1 MPNPD
6 IKSEDYYKVLGVEK
20 GATDSEIAK
29 AYKKSALK
37 YHPDKNPDN
46 KAEAEENFKKITEA
60 YEVLHD
66 PEKRKTYD
74 QFGKAGLNGGG
85 MGGDGGVSFAHAD
98 EIFKAFFSEGS
109 PFSMF
114 MDGSDDGPFRAFGG
128 GGTRV
133 VFGNGGP
140 GMGGMGDF
148 DGGFPAGMMFGM
160 PGMGGGMGGMGGMPG
175 MRMGKGGSKG
185 GGRPRGAAPP
195 PPHAMPNGTSV
206 LIRGLKGKQEH
217 NGKQGRIAGWDQEKG
232 RYTVDIEGEENIALR
247 PSNLTQR
254 VSVEVTGI
262 ESQPGLN
269 GQTGEIIGYTEE
281 NGRYTVKLKV
291 KMDNGRDVLGLSPS
305 NIILPVGTRCIVQG
319 LNSKPELNEQM
330 AKITEF
336 DKSALRYT
344 VQCQNGSTIKIK
356 LENVLA

>member
-6 IKSEDYYKVLGVEK
+6 IKSDDYYKVLGVDR
-20 GATDSEIAK
+20 GASDSEIAK
-29 AYKKSALK
+29 AYKKLALK

-46 KAEAEENFKKITEA
+46 KAEAEENFKRITES

-66 PEKRKTYD
+66 ADKRRQYD
-74 QFGKAGLNGGG
+74 QFGKAALQGGG
-85 MGGDGGVSFAHAD
+85 GGGDGGVSFAHAD

-114 MDGSDDGPFRAFGG
+114 MDGGDDTPFRAFGG
-128 GGTRV
+128 GGPRV

-140 GMGGMGDF
+140 GMGGMDF
-148 DGGFPAGMMFGM
+148 DGGFPAGMMFGGM
-160 PGMGGGMGGMGGMPG
+160 PGMAGMGGMGGMPG

-185 GGRPRGAAPP
+185 GGRPRGTAPP

-206 LIRGLKGKQEH
+206 TIRGLQGKQEH
-217 NGKQGRIAGWDQEKG
+217 NGKTGRIAGWDQEKG
-232 RYTVDIEGEENIALR
+232 RYTVDIDGEDNIALR

-254 VSVEVTGI
+254 VAVEITGI

-269 GQTGEIIGYTEE
+269 GQSGEIIGYDEKTS
-281 NGRYTVKLKV
+281 RYTVKLKV
-291 KMDNGRDVLGLSPS
+291 KMDNGRDVLGLAAS
-305 NIILPVGTRCIVQG
+305 NVILPVGTRCVVKGLQG
-319 LNSKPELNEQM
+319 KPELNEQM
-330 AKITEF
+330 AKIAEF
-336 DKSALRYT
+336 DQSAFRYT
-344 VQCQNGSTIKIK
+344 VQCQNGSSIKIK